1 MTDRYSFVCFC
12 CFILFLTLQ
21 LRLQGF
27 LVSVSFFLS
36 FFKMGLMVSQRIS
49 FVVTEY
55 TKKDCICVFRLLGF
69 CFTLKLYKSVQAIGQ

>member
-1 MTDRYSFVCFC
+1 MTDHYSFVCFC

-27 LVSVSFFLS
+27 LVSVSVSFFLS

-49 FVVTEY
+49 FVTTEY
-55 TKKDCICVFRLLGF
+55 TKKDCICVFPLLGF
-69 CFTLKLYKSVQAIGQ
+69 CFTL